1 MTRESGTIYNHST
14 LSRNWVHQS
23 LLPGNVQMRRQVVR
37 STLGYYYQEG
47 CQFLLAEQGSGS
59 LLVNGSTY
67 PMGPGGCVLLFAH
80 HFYSV
85 KSDPADP
92 LALLFCPFSY
102 STYAFLT
109 TVSQFDFLSMKG
121 PAPGACELSAPGAGA
136 HSADRHS
143 PVQAGRQHR

>member
-1 MTRESGTIYNHST
+1 MTRESGTIYNHSA

-23 LLPGNVQMRRQVVR
+23 LLPDNVQMRRQVVR

-121 PAPGACELSAPGAGA
+121 PAPGACELSAPEAGA